1 MIQKV
6 ISTAAL
12 ETFDEMYAE
21 RSLSRPPAP

>member
-12 ETFDEMYAE
+12 ATFDAMYAE
-21 RSLSRPPAP
+21 RSLGWPPAP